1 MSRPPKGPEN
11 PSAQARKVFLL
22 SPASTSGKRA
32 ELLFNTRAR
41 FALAQRLHDG
51 EEVPVGEIFSFL
63 SGLYFRG
70 KLAYAERYAR
80 AGLTGDD
87 VFIMTSNRGLVRPSS
102 GITLQELKAFSA
114 TPIDLKNAEYRSTL
128 ENGIGVLVAG
138 IRDDDAVILLGSI
151 ATGKYVDLLMPYLHD
166 RLLFPAGFAGLGD
179 MSRGS
184 ILLKSV
190 QSGVELEYLSVKG
203 SRRTFSLSRTRKLTR

>member
-1 MSRPPKGPEN
+1 MPQ
-11 PSAQARKVFLL
+11 SAAVSTRNVFLL

-41 FALAQRLHDG
+41 FALAERLHDG
-51 EEVPVGEIFSFL
+51 EEVPLGEIFAFL

-80 AGLTGDD
+80 AGLSGDD
-87 VFIMTSNRGLVRPSS
+87 VYIITSNRGLLSPST
-102 GITLQELKAFSA
+102 GITLPELKAFSG
-114 TPIDLKNAEYRSTL
+114 TPIDLRNAEYRSTL
-128 ENGIGVLVAG
+128 ETDIASLCT
-138 IRDDDAVILLGSI
+138 RLRSDDAVVLLGSI
-151 ATGKYVDLLMPYLHD
+151 ATGKYVDLLLPFLND

-190 QSGVELEYLSVKG
+190 QSGVELKYLRVNAAQR
-203 SRRTFSLSRTRKLTR
+203 SRAMRSAGR